1 VPPSSPLPPAP
12 DSSRD
17 DAALSVPTPLAIELR
32 DTQQVLV
39 RARVAVERR
48 TLTIIGGTQ
57 AGQSFTLT
65 ASQHVVGRGE
75 GADFQVSDPDV
86 SRLHARVSMADGGGY
101 QVDDLGSMNGTFV
114 NGQRI
119 KRCHLAVGD
128 RIQCGPNLVLRFAV
142 TDDIEEELHRRMYE
156 SSTHDQ
162 LTRVFN
168 RRYLMQRLAAE
179 VAHARR
185 QGQALAVVALDP
197 DGFRKVNDV
206 HGHMVGDVALRAIA
220 ARTARIIRTEDVFA
234 RYSAGRFA
242 ILSRATSTEGARVL
256 AERLR
261 TAIHDLE
268 IPVEGPPIRLTA
280 SFGAVS
286 IEELPTQAP
295 PAELLSRADA
305 RVSLAKSL
313 GRDRV
318 CISDA

>member
-1 VPPSSPLPPAP
+1 VSPSSPLPPPP

-17 DAALSVPTPLAIELR
+17 DDALSVPTPLAVELR

-48 TLTIIGGTQ
+48 TLTVIGGTQ
-57 AGQSFTLT
+57 AGQSFTLS
-65 ASQHVVGRGE
+65 AAQHVIGRGDS
-75 GADFQVSDPDV
+75 ADFRVADPDV
-86 SRLHARVSMADGGGY
+86 SRLHARVSASQGGGY
-101 QVDDLGSMNGTFV
+101 AVDDLKSMNGTFV

-119 KRCHLAVGD
+119 KRCQLSVGD
-128 RIQCGPNLVLRFAV
+128 RIQCGPHLVLRFAV
-142 TDDIEEELHRRMYE
+142 TDDIEEELHRRMFE

-162 LTRVFN
+162 LTRAFN
-168 RRYLMQRLAAE
+168 RRYLMQRLAGE

-185 QGQALAVVALDP
+185 HAQALAVVAMDP
-197 DGFRKVNDV
+197 DGFRRVNDV
-206 HGHMVGDVALRAIA
+206 HGHLVGDVVLRAIA
-220 ARTARIIRTEDVFA
+220 ARAARIIRTEDVFA
-234 RYSAGRFA
+234 RYSSARFA
-242 ILSRATSTEGARVL
+242 ILSRAINKEGARAL

-268 IPVEGPPIRLTA
+268 IPVDGPPIRLTA

-286 IEELPTQAP
+286 IEEVSAHAP
-295 PAELLSRADA
+295 HTDLLSRADA

-318 CISDA
+318 CVSDG